1 MMTIHTTR
9 RRCLS
14 VLLAC
19 LALASGEALA
29 MQRLTATDHAVLEA
43 EVSAT
48 AVSRIALDQDR
59 IARIVRPPGG
69 FAIEHDAV
77 RGDLYL
83 RPLGP
88 EPPQTATLFLG
99 TERGFTYQLTLTVT
113 DRAAAQVLIRNP
125 DAATAA
131 EDTPAPGDARIAALV
146 ALIQAVAARTPPAG
160 VTVEGATGARHA
172 GHPVLEIWRARRFT
186 ARVLALPPNAPTDA
200 AALGTEAGPTVAAV
214 WVPEGPHPRHA
225 VIVET
230 PR

>member
-1 MMTIHTTR
+1 MMSINTTR
-9 RRCLS
+9 QRLRS
-14 VLLAC
+14 ALLAC

-48 AVSRIALDQDR
+48 AVSRIALHHDR

-83 RPLGP
+83 RPEGP
-88 EPPQTATLFLG
+88 ETPQSATLFLG
-99 TERGFTYQLTLTVT
+99 TERGFTYQLTLTLT
-113 DRAAAQVLIRNP
+113 DRPAAQVLIHNP
-125 DAATAA
+125 DAAEVA
-131 EDTPAPGDARIAALV
+131 EDTPTPGDARIAALV
-146 ALIQAVAARTPPAG
+146 ALIQAVAARKPPAG
-160 VTVEGATGARHA
+160 ATVEGATGTRHA

-186 ARVLALPPNAPTDA
+186 ARVLALASNAPTDA
-200 AALGTEAGPTVAAV
+200 ATLATEAGPTVAAV
-214 WVPEGPHPRHA
+214 WIPEGPHPRHA
-225 VIVET
+225 VIVQT